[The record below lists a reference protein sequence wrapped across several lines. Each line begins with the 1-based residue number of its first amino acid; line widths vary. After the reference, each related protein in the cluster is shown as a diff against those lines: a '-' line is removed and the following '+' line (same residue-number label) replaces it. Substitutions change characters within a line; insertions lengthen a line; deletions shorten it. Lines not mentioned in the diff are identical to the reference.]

1 MLNRT
6 FLIALALLI
15 SAIAF
20 AQPGKDGA
28 LTISTNNTVLNR
40 YTRVTSDV
48 AIGSNSVTVFDINE
62 LSRDGIG
69 YLPTGYN
76 TNSSSFASNTL
87 ATGDLILLFQAQGAQ
102 INNTNS
108 ISYGEVNNLNNAGK
122 YELAYVQSVSGNTI
136 FFDCKTRFSY
146 FSSNYVQVIR
156 VPQYT
161 TLTVNNGASVVPIP
175 WGSPF
180 FGGSDP
186 SATTRRRGG
195 FVSIIAN
202 SIVNNGSINANAA
215 GFRGGTILN
224 GSAPSGDGYYP
235 DFFYNVTMRGGEKGE
250 SIAGYRPDYDALG
263 GRYGRGAPANGGGG
277 GNSHNCGGG
286 GGANGGNASGW
297 FRGAG
302 VMNDFGTCGNPG
314 AWTLDPNYIA
324 NGNALTNSTGGGQG
338 GYSYSADNANACSNG
353 PSYPI
358 DFIATGSPSTNVLTT
373 AWDGDQ
379 RKAFG
384 GFGGRPLISPAI
396 DRQIFFGGGGGAG
409 DGNNDANNDGG
420 DGGGIIFLIVENAVT
435 GTGAI
440 QANGEGALSTRG
452 NGNDSPGG
460 GGGGGTILVQS
471 SSIASSITINA
482 NGGRGGSQN
491 ISFATEAEGPGG
503 GGGGGAIYINASSD
517 ASTKT
522 VNGGANGI
530 TNSPS
535 LTEFIANGATS
546 GNTGSI
552 STTVVYINFNECLAD
567 LSIIKT
573 ASNMN
578 PAFGSNITFT
588 LTANNEGQNDAT
600 NVIVSDILNSG
611 YTFVSATPSK
621 GTFNNVTG
629 QWSIGNLVY
638 PETATL
644 QIIATVKATG
654 VYSNTAT
661 ITNDNPD
668 PVTTNNTS
676 IVTPVPTNCTVG
688 IASSTPTLCI
698 NSTLTQITHSTTVA
712 TGIGTAVGLPSG
724 LSATW
729 ASNQVRINGTP
740 TQSGVFNYSIP
751 LTSTCGNL
759 SASGTITVN
768 TNTVASTSTQTICRN
783 VAMTSITRATT
794 GATGRG
800 TATGL
805 PPGVTSSWAG
815 NVLTI
820 SGTPTTNGTYN
831 YSIPLTGGCGTV
843 NATGTIIVT
852 NSTLTVSAASSSP
865 TLCRNTSLTPIT
877 HTTTNAT
884 GIGTP
889 IGLPTGVIALWS
901 SNTITISGSPI
912 ATGVFNYSIP
922 LIGACGPVNA
932 TGTIR
937 VNGNTVSSASSTP
950 TVCRNVAMTAV
961 THTTTGATG
970 RGTVAGLPP
979 GVTAN
984 WASNVLTISGTPTTV
999 GTYVY
1004 TIPLTGGCV
1013 TEQAVGTITV
1023 VNASTVANASGGNNR
1038 TLCINTALTTITR
1051 ATTGATGIGTATG
1064 LPTGVSASWSAN
1076 VITVSGTPT
1085 QSGTFNYSI
1094 PLTGGCNTLNATGT
1108 ITVNAANTVSAASSS
1123 PTLCISTAMT
1133 AITHNT
1139 TGATGRGTA
1148 TGLPT
1153 GLNSAWAANVL
1164 TISGTPTQ
1172 SGTFNYSIPL
1182 TGGCVTTPATGT
1194 IVVTA
1199 NKTPGTVSSNPTLCI
1214 NTALT
1219 AITRTTTGATG
1230 IGTATGLPT
1239 GVSASWSANTLTV
1252 SGTPTQSGTFNYS
1265 IPLTGGCGT
1274 VNATGTITVTVNN
1287 TVGNASGGNNRTV
1300 CINSV
1305 MTSISRTTTGATGIG
1320 TATGLPTGISAA
1332 WSGNTLTVSG
1342 TPTQSG
1348 TFNYSIPLTGGCGA
1362 INATGTITVT
1372 TLNTVGAASSTPTS
1386 CIYNALSNITHTTT
1400 GATGISNSGVAG
1412 ANGLPSGVAASWA
1425 SNTIT
1430 ISGTPWVSGT
1440 FNYTIPL
1447 TGGCGSVSATG
1458 TIIIKAT
1465 PTGNF
1470 SYSNYGFCSSVNTA
1484 QAITSNFTDAT
1495 GTFSAAAGL
1504 NLNSSTG
1511 GITPS
1516 LSSPNVYVVTYSV
1529 PASTGCPSYSTTTN
1543 VTIDQAGSGIITYNP
1558 STLCLNASGTL
1569 SPTITNDGGSGSPWF
1584 TVSPNGLNIN
1594 NSGVITP
1601 VGSVAGT
1608 YTITY
1613 NRPSSG
1619 LCNAYTNST
1628 TVTLSAL
1635 ATAGAASS
1643 TPTLCINSALTN
1655 ITHSTTGAIGI
1666 GTATGLPAGVSAAW
1680 SNNVITVSG
1689 TPTASGIFNY
1699 SIPLTG
1705 GCGTVNATGTITVN
1719 AQQTVS
1725 VASSS
1730 PTICRNVSMAS
1741 ITHSTTG
1748 ATGRGTATGLPPG
1761 VSSSWAANVLTISGT
1776 PTTAGTYNYSIP
1788 LTGGC
1793 GSVSATGTIT
1803 VSVNNTV
1810 GNASGGNNRTACI
1823 NSAITTI
1830 SRTTTGATGIG
1841 TPTGLP
1847 TGVSAAWS
1855 NNVITISGTPTQSG
1869 TFNYSIP
1876 LMGGCGSIN
1885 ATGTITVTANN
1896 TVGNASGG
1904 NNRTVCVNSTMTTIS
1919 RTTTRATGIGTPTGL
1934 PTGVSASWSTN
1945 TLTISGTPT
1954 QSGTFNY
1961 SVPLTGGCGTINATG
1976 TITVT
1981 AANTAGVASS
1991 SPTLCINTALTAIT
2005 HATTGATGR
2014 GTATGLPTG
2023 VTSSWSANV
2032 LTISG
2037 TPSQTGTF
2045 NYSIPLTGGCGAV
2058 SATGTITVSV
2068 NNTVGNASGGNNRT
2082 ACINSAITT
2091 ISRTTTGA
2099 TGIGTP
2105 TGLPNGV
2112 TASWSNDVI
2121 TVSGTPT
2128 ASGSFNYSIPL
2139 IGGCGSINATGTI
2152 TVTAVPTGTI
2162 SGGTTVCS
2170 GTNSTTLT
2178 LGGTFTG
2185 TNQWQSSL
2193 DNNTFNDIANATST
2207 TYTAVNLT
2215 STTYYRAMITNGV
2228 CSSSTTTVETITV
2241 SSAETPT
2248 ISITQQPNCTT
2259 ATGEI
2264 QITSSPIGLTFSV
2277 NGSTYQSGTI
2287 FSSLIPGL
2295 YNVTAKNSVGCI
2307 SAPVNA
2313 TINAQPTVPNPPIAT
2328 NLSSCVYNLPGSY
2341 VTDVNGFNSPYFKWY
2356 TTSTGDTTSASYL
2369 QRSTATSY
2377 QQFIT
2382 ATTTY
2387 YVSVVH
2393 PIGNCESARTLVL
2406 NAVIDPLE
2414 AYIPFTNDYIWK
2426 GGAVA
2431 DDNNWNTVTNWY
2443 QWDGTKYITVNTIPG
2458 LNDNVY
2464 ITPTGICT
2472 PAQPSIQN
2480 ENTQQFINLFIIP
2493 GGTLTVEGNGILNV
2507 SGNWENNG
2515 TFVSGNGVVNFV
2527 GAGNHAIS
2535 GSTNTTFYDVNI
2547 NKPVNGTSKS
2557 VLTLE
2562 QQIFITGQLNLNSGL
2577 LDIATYNLDMG
2588 NRSITGGSAAS
2599 YVRTSSSGF
2608 LRRIV
2613 GSNAANDDGSH
2624 VRFPIGRS
2632 NYNPAHLDNSGTNET
2647 FSLRVYDLV
2656 SDNADEFGTMTTL
2669 PVVERT
2675 WLVEEEIAGGSNVDM
2690 KLYWNGTLENR
2701 IEELN
2706 SFDYNTA
2713 YIAHYEYDEVTW
2725 ENKGGNAPNG
2735 PGYAQ
2740 QNGITD
2746 FSPFT
2751 ISSEGGLGWSS
2762 ALPVELLD
2770 FTATCLDDESVQIYW
2785 STASEN
2791 NSSHFEVRK
2800 SLDGYTWNTLETV
2813 AAAGNST
2820 ELLEYAV
2827 LDRSLTK
2834 GNAYYRLNQIDIDG
2848 KSELF
2853 EVVNTN
2859 CDEKI
2864 NTNLLTTYPNPS
2876 STEFFVDFNSEN
2888 IEGKGELTIMDARG
2902 VVVYS
2907 KNVLVEKGNNF
2918 YTIDAIKVLPGIYYV
2933 KLSGENFSTNVVKQ
2947 TIN

>member
-1 MLNRT
+1 MKLFPQSLSISTMLKRYFFSAIT
-6 FLIALALLI
+6 LLI
-15 SAIAF
+15 STIGVS
-20 AQPGKDGA
+20 QPGKDGA
-28 LTISTNNTVLNR
+28 LTISTTNTVLNR
-40 YTRVTSDV
+40 YTRVTADV
-48 AIGSNSVTVFDINE
+48 PLGSNSVTVFDINE

-76 TNSSSFASNTL
+76 SNASSFASNSL

-108 ISYGEVNNLNNAGK
+108 INYGEVNNLNNAGK

-136 FFDCKTRFSY
+136 YFDCKTRFSY

-161 TLTVNNGASVVPIP
+161 TLTVNNGASVVPVP

-180 FGGSDP
+180 FGGADP

-224 GSAPSGDGYYP
+224 GSAPSGDGYYA

-302 VMNDFGTCGNPG
+302 VMNDFGTCGSPG

-338 GYSYSADNANACSNG
+338 GYSYSANNVNACSNG

-358 DFIATGSPSTNVLTT
+358 DFITTGSPSTNVLTT
-373 AWDGDQ
+373 AWGGDQ

-420 DGGGIIFLIVENAVT
+420 DGGGIIFLIVDNAVT

-440 QANGEGALSTRG
+440 QANGEGASTTRG
-452 NGNDSPGG
+452 NGNDSPG

-567 LSIIKT
+567 LSITKT
-573 ASNMN
+573 ASNMS
-578 PAFGSNITFT
+578 PVFGSNITFT
-588 LTANNEGQNDAT
+588 LTVNNEGQNDAT

-621 GTFNNVTG
+621 GTFNNITG
-629 QWSIGNLVY
+629 QWSVGNLVY

-644 QIIATVKATG
+644 QIIVTVKATG
-654 VYSNTAT
+654 IYSNTAT
-661 ITNDNPD
+661 ITSDNPD

-676 IVTPVPTNCTVG
+676 TVTPVPTNCTVG
-688 IASSTPTLCI
+688 TPSSTPTLCI

-712 TGIGTAVGLPSG
+712 TGIGTAVGLPTG

-740 TQSGVFNYSIP
+740 TQSGVFNYTIP
-751 LTSTCGNL
+751 LASTCGTL
-759 SASGTITVN
+759 SAGGTITVN
-768 TNTVASTSTQTICRN
+768 INSVAPTSTQTICRN
-783 VAMTSITRATT
+783 VAMTSITRSTT

-800 TATGL
+800 TASGL
-805 PPGVTSSWAG
+805 PPGVTSSWAS

-852 NSTLTVSAASSSP
+852 NSALTVSAASSSP

-889 IGLPTGVIALWS
+889 IGLPTGVIAIWS
-901 SNTITISGSPI
+901 SNTITISGSPTS
-912 ATGVFNYSIP
+912 TGAFNYSIP

-950 TVCRNVAMTAV
+950 TVCRNLAMTAV

-979 GVTAN
+979 GVTAT

-1023 VNASTVANASGGNNR
+1023 VNASTVADASGGNNR
-1038 TLCINTALTTITR
+1038 TLCINTVLTTITR
-1051 ATTGATGIGTATG
+1051 TTTGATGIGTATG
-1064 LPTGVSASWSAN
+1064 LPTGVSASWSSN
-1076 VITVSGTPT
+1076 TLTISGTPT

-1094 PLTGGCNTLNATGT
+1094 PLTGGCNALNANGT
-1108 ITVNAANTVSAASSS
+1108 ITVNAANSVSAASSS

-1133 AITHNT
+1133 AITHST

-1153 GLNSAWAANVL
+1153 GVTSSWTNNVL

-1194 IVVTA
+1194 IVVTV
-1199 NKTPGTVSSNPTLCI
+1199 NNTPGTVSSNPTLCI

-1230 IGTATGLPT
+1230 IGTPTGLPT
-1239 GVSASWSANTLTV
+1239 GVTASWSANTLTV

-1274 VNATGTITVTVNN
+1274 VNATGTIIVTIDN

-1300 CINSV
+1300 CINSA
-1305 MTSISRTTTGATGIG
+1305 MTTISRTTTGATGIG
-1320 TATGLPTGISAA
+1320 TAIGLPTGVSAG

-1348 TFNYSIPLTGGCGA
+1348 TFNYSIPLTGGCG
-1362 INATGTITVT
+1362 
-1372 TLNTVGAASSTPTS
+1372 
-1386 CIYNALSNITHTTT
+1386 
-1400 GATGISNSGVAG
+1400 
-1412 ANGLPSGVAASWA
+1412 
-1425 SNTIT
+1425 
-1430 ISGTPWVSGT
+1430 
-1440 FNYTIPL
+1440 
-1447 TGGCGSVSATG
+1447 
-1458 TIIIKAT
+1458 
-1465 PTGNF
+1465 
-1470 SYSNYGFCSSVNTA
+1470 
-1484 QAITSNFTDAT
+1484 
-1495 GTFSAAAGL
+1495 
-1504 NLNSSTG
+1504 
-1511 GITPS
+1511 
-1516 LSSPNVYVVTYSV
+1516 
-1529 PASTGCPSYSTTTN
+1529 
-1543 VTIDQAGSGIITYNP
+1543 
-1558 STLCLNASGTL
+1558 
-1569 SPTITNDGGSGSPWF
+1569 
-1584 TVSPNGLNIN
+1584 
-1594 NSGVITP
+1594 
-1601 VGSVAGT
+1601 
-1608 YTITY
+1608 
-1613 NRPSSG
+1613 
-1619 LCNAYTNST
+1619 
-1628 TVTLSAL
+1628 
-1635 ATAGAASS
+1635 
-1643 TPTLCINSALTN
+1643 
-1655 ITHSTTGAIGI
+1655 
-1666 GTATGLPAGVSAAW
+1666 
-1680 SNNVITVSG
+1680 
-1689 TPTASGIFNY
+1689 
-1699 SIPLTG
+1699 
-1705 GCGTVNATGTITVN
+1705 TVNATGTITVTAVN
-1719 AQQTVS
+1719 TVS
-1725 VASSS
+1725 AASST
-1730 PTICRNVSMAS
+1730 PTVCRNVAMTL
-1741 ITHSTTG
+1741 ITHTTTG

-1761 VSSSWAANVLTISGT
+1761 LTSSWAANVLTISGT

-1793 GSVSATGTIT
+1793 GTVNATGTITVVTANVAGTASSNPTLCINTALTPITRTTGAATGIGTPTGLPTGVTAAWSANVITVSGTPTQSGTFNYSIPLTGGCGSINATGTIT

-1810 GNASGGNNRTACI
+1810 GNASGGNNRTDCL
-1823 NSAITTI
+1823 NSNIAVI

-1847 TGVSAAWS
+1847 T
-1855 NNVITISGTPTQSG
+1855 
-1869 TFNYSIP
+1869 
-1876 LMGGCGSIN
+1876 
-1885 ATGTITVTANN
+1885 
-1896 TVGNASGG
+1896 
-1904 NNRTVCVNSTMTTIS
+1904 
-1919 RTTTRATGIGTPTGL
+1919 
-1934 PTGVSASWSTN
+1934 
-1945 TLTISGTPT
+1945 
-1954 QSGTFNY
+1954 
-1961 SVPLTGGCGTINATG
+1961 
-1976 TITVT
+1976 
-1981 AANTAGVASS
+1981 
-1991 SPTLCINTALTAIT
+1991 
-2005 HATTGATGR
+2005 
-2014 GTATGLPTG
+2014 
-2023 VTSSWSANV
+2023 
-2032 LTISG
+2032 
-2037 TPSQTGTF
+2037 
-2045 NYSIPLTGGCGAV
+2045 
-2058 SATGTITVSV
+2058 
-2068 NNTVGNASGGNNRT
+2068 
-2082 ACINSAITT
+2082 
-2091 ISRTTTGA
+2091 
-2099 TGIGTP
+2099 
-2105 TGLPNGV
+2105 GV

-2139 IGGCGSINATGTI
+2139 TGGCGSINATGTI
-2152 TVTAVPTGTI
+2152 TVTAVNVGTI
-2162 SGGTTVCS
+2162 TGGTTVCT
-2170 GTNSTTLT
+2170 GTNSTTLS
-2178 LGGTFTG
+2178 LDGTFTG
-2185 TNQWQSSL
+2185 TSQWQSSL
-2193 DNNTFNDIANATST
+2193 DNNTFNDIANETST

-2215 STTYYRAMITNGV
+2215 STTYYRAMVTNGV
-2228 CSSSTTTVETITV
+2228 CSSSTTAVETITV
-2241 SSAETPT
+2241 SSAGTPT
-2248 ISITQQPNCTT
+2248 ININQQPNCTT

-2264 QITSSPIGLTFSV
+2264 QITSSPTGLTFSID
-2277 NGSTYQSGTI
+2277 GSTYQSGTT
-2287 FSSLIPGL
+2287 FSSLNPGS
-2295 YNVTAKNSVGCI
+2295 YNITAKNSVGCI
-2307 SAPVNA
+2307 SAPLNA
-2313 TINAQPTVPNPPIAT
+2313 TINTQPLTPNAPTAT
-2328 NLSSCVYNLPGSY
+2328 NLSACVYNLPGSY

-2356 TTSTGDTTSASYL
+2356 TTSTGDTTSASYI

-2377 QQFIT
+2377 QQLIT

-2393 PIGNCESARTLVL
+2393 PIGNCESARSTVI
-2406 NAVIDPLE
+2406 NTVIDPLE

-2431 DDNNWNTVTNWY
+2431 DDNDWNTITNWY
-2443 QWDGTKYITVNTIPG
+2443 QWDGTKYITVNTVPG
-2458 LNDNVY
+2458 TNDNVY
-2464 ITPTGICT
+2464 IPPTGTCT
-2472 PAQPSIQN
+2472 PAQPRIQN
-2480 ENTQQFINLFIIP
+2480 ENTQQFINLIIKP
-2493 GGTLTVEGNGILNV
+2493 GGTLTVEGNGVLNV

-2515 TFVSGNGVVNFV
+2515 TFVSGNGIVNFL
-2527 GAGNHAIS
+2527 GAGNHIIS
-2535 GSTNTTFYDVNI
+2535 GVSNTTFYDVNI
-2547 NKPVNGTSKS
+2547 NKPMNGTSKS
-2557 VLTLE
+2557 VLTLA
-2562 QQIFITGQLNLNSGL
+2562 QQIYITGKLNLNAGL
-2577 LDIATYNLDMG
+2577 FDITTYSIDMG

-2599 YVRTSSSGF
+2599 YVKTSSTGF
-2608 LRRIV
+2608 LKRIV
-2613 GSNAANDDGSH
+2613 GENTSNNDGSH

-2632 NYNPAHLDNSGTNET
+2632 NYNPAHVDNSGTDDT

-2656 SDNADEFGTMTTL
+2656 SDNADENGTMTTL

-2675 WLVEEEIAGGSNVDM
+2675 WLIEEETVGGSNVDLQ
-2690 KLYWNGTLENR
+2690 LYWNGTLESR

-2706 SFDYNTA
+2706 SFDYTTA
-2713 YIAHYEYDEVTW
+2713 YIAHFAENELAW
-2725 ENKGGNAPNG
+2725 ENKGGNAPDG

-2740 QNGITD
+2740 QNGITS

-2762 ALPVELLD
+2762 PLPVELLD
-2770 FTATCLDDESVQIYW
+2770 FTATCLDDESVQINW

-2813 AAAGNST
+2813 SAAGNST
-2820 ELLEYAV
+2820 ELLEYSV

-2853 EVVNTN
+2853 DVVNTN

-2864 NTNLLTTYPNPS
+2864 NANLLTVYPNPS
-2876 STEFFVDFNSEN
+2876 STNFFVDFNSEN
-2888 IEGKGELTIMDARG
+2888 IEGKGELTIVDARG
-2902 VVVYS
+2902 IIVYS
-2907 KNVLVEKGNNF
+2907 KNVLVETGSNF
-2918 YTIDAIKVLPGIYYV
+2918 YMIDEIKVQPGIYYV
-2933 KLSGENFSTNVVKQ
+2933 KLTGENFSTKVVKQ

>member
-6 FLIALALLI
+6 FFFAITLLI
-15 SAIAF
+15 STVGS

-28 LTISTNNTVLNR
+28 LTISTTNTVLNR
-40 YTRVTSDV
+40 YTRVTADV
-48 AIGSNSVTVFDINE
+48 PTGSNSVTVYDINE

-76 TNSSSFASNTL
+76 ANASGFASNSL
-87 ATGDLILLFQAQGAQ
+87 STGDLILLFQAQGAQ

-108 ISYGEVNNLNNAGK
+108 ISYGEINNLNNAGK

-136 FFDCKTRFSY
+136 YFDCKTRFSY

-161 TLTVNNGASVVPIP
+161 TLTVNSGASVVPVP

-180 FGGSDP
+180 FGGADP

-224 GSAPSGDGYYP
+224 GSAPYGDGYYP

-250 SIAGYRPDYDALG
+250 SIAGYRPDYDLLG

-277 GNSHNCGGG
+277 GNGHNCGGG
-286 GGANGGNASGW
+286 GGANGGNASNW

-302 VMNDFGTCGNPG
+302 VMNDFGTCGSPG

-338 GYSYSADNANACSNG
+338 GYSYSANNANACSNG

-358 DFIATGSPSTNVLTT
+358 DFITTGSPATNVLTT
-373 AWDGDQ
+373 AWGGDQ

-435 GTGAI
+435 GNGAI
-440 QANGEGALSTRG
+440 QANGEGASTTRG

-471 SSIASSITINA
+471 SSITSTITINA

-491 ISFATEAEGPGG
+491 ILFANEAEGPGG
-503 GGGGGAIYINASSD
+503 GGGGGAIYINAPTD

-522 VNGGANGI
+522 VNGGANGT
-530 TNSPS
+530 TNSSS

-567 LSIIKT
+567 LSITKT

-600 NVIVSDILNSG
+600 NVVVSDILNSG

-629 QWSIGNLVY
+629 QWSIGNLVS

-654 VYSNTAT
+654 IYSNTAT
-661 ITNDNPD
+661 ITSDNPD
-668 PVTTNNTS
+668 PVSTNNTS
-676 IVTPVPTNCTVG
+676 TVTPVPTNCTVG

-712 TGIGTAVGLPSG
+712 TGIGTGVGLPTG

-740 TQSGVFNYSIP
+740 TQSGVFNYTIP
-751 LTSTCGNL
+751 LTSTCGTL

-768 TNTVASTSTQTICRN
+768 INTVAPTSTQTICRN

-800 TATGL
+800 TASGL

-852 NSTLTVSAASSSP
+852 NSALTVSAASSSP
-865 TLCRNTSLTPIT
+865 TLCKNTSLTPIT

-889 IGLPTGVIALWS
+889 TGLPTGVIATWS
-901 SNTITISGSPI
+901 SNTITISGSPTS
-912 ATGVFNYSIP
+912 TGAFNYSIP

-937 VNGNTVSSASSTP
+937 VNGNTVTSASSTP

-961 THTTTGATG
+961 THTTTGSTG

-979 GVTAN
+979 GVTAT

-1004 TIPLTGGCV
+1004 TIDLTGGCV

-1023 VNASTVANASGGNNR
+1023 VNASTVADASGGNNR
-1038 TLCINTALTTITR
+1038 TVCINTALTTITR
-1051 ATTGATGIGTATG
+1051 TTIGATGIGTAAG
-1064 LPTGVSASWSAN
+1064 LPTGVSASWSSN
-1076 VITVSGTPT
+1076 TLTISGTPT

-1094 PLTGGCNTLNATGT
+1094 PLTGGCNALNATGT
-1108 ITVNAANTVSAASSS
+1108 ITVNAANSVSAASSS

-1133 AITHNT
+1133 AISHST

-1153 GLNSAWAANVL
+1153 GVTSAWTNNVL

-1182 TGGCVTTPATGT
+1182 TGGCVATPATGT

-1199 NKTPGTVSSNPTLCI
+1199 INTPGTASSNPTLCV

-1219 AITRTTTGATG
+1219 AITRTTTGAAG

-1274 VNATGTITVTVNN
+1274 VSATGTITVTANMN
-1287 TVGNASGGNNRTV
+1287 PGTASSNPTL
-1300 CINSV
+1300 CIN
-1305 MTSISRTTTGATGIG
+1305 TALNAITRTTTGATGIG
-1320 TATGLPTGISAA
+1320 TATGLPAGVSASR
-1332 WSGNTLTVSG
+1332 SGNTLTVSG

-1372 TLNTVGAASSTPTS
+1372 TANTVSAASSTPTVCRNVAMTS
-1386 CIYNALSNITHTTT
+1386 ITHTTT
-1400 GATGISNSGVAG
+1400 GATGRGTAT
-1412 ANGLPSGVAASWA
+1412 GLPPGLTSSWA
-1425 SNTIT
+1425 ANVLT
-1430 ISGTPWVSGT
+1430 ISGTPTNTGT
-1440 FNYTIPL
+1440 YNYSIPL
-1447 TGGCGSVSATG
+1447 TGGCGTVNATG
-1458 TIIIKAT
+1458 TIIVVNA
-1465 PTGNF
+1465 
-1470 SYSNYGFCSSVNTA
+1470 NTA
-1484 QAITSNFTDAT
+1484 
-1495 GTFSAAAGL
+1495 GT
-1504 NLNSSTG
+1504 
-1511 GITPS
+1511 
-1516 LSSPNVYVVTYSV
+1516 
-1529 PASTGCPSYSTTTN
+1529 
-1543 VTIDQAGSGIITYNP
+1543 
-1558 STLCLNASGTL
+1558 
-1569 SPTITNDGGSGSPWF
+1569 
-1584 TVSPNGLNIN
+1584 
-1594 NSGVITP
+1594 
-1601 VGSVAGT
+1601 
-1608 YTITY
+1608 
-1613 NRPSSG
+1613 
-1619 LCNAYTNST
+1619 
-1628 TVTLSAL
+1628 
-1635 ATAGAASS
+1635 ASS
-1643 TPTLCINSALTN
+1643 NPTLCINTALTP
-1655 ITHSTTGAIGI
+1655 ITRTTGAATGI
-1666 GTATGLPAGVSAAW
+1666 GTPTGLPTGVTAAW
-1680 SNNVITVSG
+1680 SANVITVSG
-1689 TPTASGIFNY
+1689 TPTQSGTFNYSIPLTGGCGNVNATGTITVNPNMTVGSASTTPTLCINTALTAITHTTTNATGIGTPTGLPTGVTASWSGNTLTVVGTPTQSGTFNY

-1705 GCGTVNATGTITVN
+1705 GCGTVNATGTITVRATN
-1719 AQQTVS
+1719 TVS
-1725 VASSS
+1725 AASSN
-1730 PTICRNVSMAS
+1730 PTVCRNIAMTS
-1741 ITHSTTG
+1741 ITHTTTG

-1761 VSSSWAANVLTISGT
+1761 ITSSWAANVLTISGT

-1793 GSVSATGTIT
+1793 GTVNATGTIVVVTTNTAGTASSNPTLCINTSLTPITRTTGGASGIGTATGLPAGVSATWSANVLTVSGTPTQSGTFNYSIPLTGGCGSINATGTIT
-1803 VSVNNTV
+1803 VTTSNTV
-1810 GNASGGNNRTACI
+1810 GNASGGNNRTVCL
-1823 NSAITTI
+1823 NSEITTI

-1841 TPTGLP
+1841 T
-1847 TGVSAAWS
+1847 
-1855 NNVITISGTPTQSG
+1855 
-1869 TFNYSIP
+1869 
-1876 LMGGCGSIN
+1876 
-1885 ATGTITVTANN
+1885 
-1896 TVGNASGG
+1896 
-1904 NNRTVCVNSTMTTIS
+1904 
-1919 RTTTRATGIGTPTGL
+1919 
-1934 PTGVSASWSTN
+1934 
-1945 TLTISGTPT
+1945 
-1954 QSGTFNY
+1954 
-1961 SVPLTGGCGTINATG
+1961 
-1976 TITVT
+1976 
-1981 AANTAGVASS
+1981 
-1991 SPTLCINTALTAIT
+1991 
-2005 HATTGATGR
+2005 
-2014 GTATGLPTG
+2014 ATGLPAG
-2023 VTSSWSANV
+2023 
-2032 LTISG
+2032 
-2037 TPSQTGTF
+2037 
-2045 NYSIPLTGGCGAV
+2045 V
-2058 SATGTITVSV
+2058 SAT
-2068 NNTVGNASGGNNRT
+2068 
-2082 ACINSAITT
+2082 
-2091 ISRTTTGA
+2091 
-2099 TGIGTP
+2099 
-2105 TGLPNGV
+2105 
-2112 TASWSNDVI
+2112 WSNNII
-2121 TVSGTPT
+2121 TISGTPT

-2139 IGGCGSINATGTI
+2139 TGGCGSVNATGTI
-2152 TVTAVPTGTI
+2152 TVTAVNVGTI
-2162 SGGTTVCS
+2162 TGGTTVCT
-2170 GTNSTTLT
+2170 GTNSTTLS
-2178 LGGTFTG
+2178 LDGTFTG
-2185 TNQWQSSL
+2185 TSQWQSSL
-2193 DNNTFNDIANATST
+2193 DNNTFNDIANETST

-2215 STTYYRAMITNGV
+2215 STTYYRAMVTNGV
-2228 CSSSTTTVETITV
+2228 CSSSTTAVETITV
-2241 SSAETPT
+2241 SSVGTPT
-2248 ISITQQPNCTT
+2248 INITQQPNCTT
-2259 ATGEI
+2259 STGEI
-2264 QITSSPIGLTFSV
+2264 QITSSPTGLTFSV
-2277 NGSTYQSGTI
+2277 DGSNYQSGTT
-2287 FSSLIPGL
+2287 FSSLNSGS

-2307 SAPVNA
+2307 SAPTNA
-2313 TINAQPTVPNPPIAT
+2313 TINTQPVVPNPPTAT
-2328 NLSSCVYNLPGSY
+2328 NLSACVYSLPSSY
-2341 VTDVNGFNSPYFKWY
+2341 VSDVNGFNSPYFKWY
-2356 TTSTGDTTSASYL
+2356 ATSTGDTTSASYL
-2369 QRSTATSY
+2369 QRSTATTY
-2377 QQFIT
+2377 QQLIT

-2393 PIGNCESARTLVL
+2393 PIGNCESARTTVI
-2406 NAVIDPLE
+2406 NTVIDPLE

-2431 DDNNWNTVTNWY
+2431 DDNDWNTITNWY
-2443 QWDGTKYITVNTIPG
+2443 QWDGTNYITVNTVPG
-2458 LNDNVY
+2458 TNDNVY
-2464 ITPTGICT
+2464 IPPTGTCT
-2472 PAQPSIQN
+2472 PAQPRIQN
-2480 ENTQQFINLFIIP
+2480 ENTQQFINLIIKP

-2527 GAGNHAIS
+2527 GAGNHTIS
-2535 GSTNTTFYDVNI
+2535 GSSNTTFYDVNI
-2547 NKPVNGTSKS
+2547 NKPMNGASKS
-2557 VLTLE
+2557 VLTLA
-2562 QQIFITGQLNLNSGL
+2562 QQIYITGQLNLNAGL
-2577 LDIATYNLDMG
+2577 FDITTYSIDMG
-2588 NRSITGGSAAS
+2588 NRSIIGGSAAS
-2599 YVRTSSSGF
+2599 YVKTSSTGF
-2608 LRRIV
+2608 LQRVV

-2632 NYNPAHLDNSGTNET
+2632 NYNPAHLYNTGTDDT
-2647 FSLRVYDLV
+2647 FSLRVYDIV
-2656 SDNADEFGTMTTL
+2656 SDNADENGTMTTL

-2675 WLVEEEIAGGSNVDM
+2675 WLVEEATIGGSSVDM

-2701 IEELN
+2701 VEELN
-2706 SFDYNTA
+2706 SFDYTAA
-2713 YIAHYEYDEVTW
+2713 YIAHFNSGQSAW
-2725 ENKGGNAPNG
+2725 EDKGGSAPGG

-2740 QNGITD
+2740 TNNITS

-2751 ISSEGGLGWSS
+2751 ISSGSNGLGRYNP
-2762 ALPVELLD
+2762 LPVVLLN
-2770 FTATCLDDESVQIYW
+2770 FSATCMDDNTINLNW

-2791 NSSHFEVRK
+2791 NSSYFKVEK
-2800 SLDGYTWNTLETV
+2800 SYDGVEWFVLKMV
-2813 AAAGNST
+2813 QSAGNST
-2820 ELLEYAV
+2820 NLLDYSVIDNQKMADKIV
-2827 LDRSLTK
+2827 
-2834 GNAYYRLNQIDIDG
+2834 YYRLTQIDIDG
-2848 KSELF
+2848 TS
-2853 EVVNTN
+2853 
-2859 CDEKI
+2859 KI
-2864 NTNLLTTYPNPS
+2864 YDIISSYCERKNEENFIISLPNPS
-2876 STEFFVDFNSEN
+2876 STNFTVQLNNLTKKEGLSVSILDTKGIEIYRMELDVINNSN
-2888 IEGKGELTIMDARG
+2888 TI
-2902 VVVYS
+2902 
-2907 KNVLVEKGNNF
+2907 N
-2918 YTIDAIKVLPGIYYV
+2918 IDAPKLVTGIYFI
-2933 KLSGENFSTNVVKQ
+2933 K
-2947 TIN
+2947 INGIDSKIIKHVIN